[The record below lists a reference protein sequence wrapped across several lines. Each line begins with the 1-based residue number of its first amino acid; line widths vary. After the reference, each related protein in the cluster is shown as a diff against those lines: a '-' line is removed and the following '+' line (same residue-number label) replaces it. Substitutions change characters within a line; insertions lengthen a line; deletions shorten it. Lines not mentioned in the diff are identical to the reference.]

1 MNLNDIAAIRKID
14 KSDVL
19 PSIALLP
26 DQCEQAWEEAQQ
38 VVVPE
43 IYKQV
48 KNIVIAGMGGSGL
61 GAHVLKSLYG
71 LDGLNVPLQIV
82 NDYHL
87 PAYVSSESLVLLSS
101 YSGTTEETLS
111 CAEEALVKKAKI
123 LGITSGG
130 KLRQFLTQNNLPGYI
145 FVPKHN
151 LCGQPRIG
159 LGYML
164 TGTMALL
171 QNTKVLSLEKADKI
185 PQIFKNLRSVKGNL
199 QIKAQEIV
207 KKLIGKIPVLVAA
220 EFLSGN
226 THVLANQFN
235 ENAKTTSFYFL
246 LPELNHHLLES
257 LKNPKS
263 QDLVFLFFHSNLYTS
278 EIKTRLKLTEA
289 VVGKNDFKALEFC
302 PSGQNK
308 LLDALE
314 TLWFGS
320 FLSFYLAIS
329 YGLNPSPIPWVDY
342 FKEQLKKY
350 KT

>member
-1 MNLNDIAAIRKID
+1 MNLNDLAAIRKID
-14 KSDVL
+14 KSEVL

-38 VVVPE
+38 ITIPQS
-43 IYKQV
+43 YNQA

-61 GAHVLKSLYG
+61 GAHVLKSVYG
-71 LDGLNVPLQIV
+71 VDGLNVPLEVV

-87 PAYVSSESLVLLSS
+87 PAYVGSESLVLLSS
-101 YSGTTEETLS
+101 YSGSTEETLS
-111 CAEEALVKKAKI
+111 CAKEALSKKAKI

-130 KLRQFLTQNNLPGYI
+130 KLGEFLSENNLPGYV

-159 LGYML
+159 VGYML

-171 QNTKVLSLEKADKI
+171 QNAGVLSLERKDKI
-185 PQIFKNLRSVKGNL
+185 PQTFKSLRSVKGNL
-199 QIKAQEIV
+199 QIKAQEVV
-207 KKLIGKIPVLVAA
+207 KKIIGKIPVLVAA

-226 THVLANQFN
+226 AHVLANQFN
-235 ENAKTTSFYFL
+235 ENAKTTTFYYL
-246 LPELNHHLLES
+246 LPELNHHLLEG

-263 QDLVFLFFHSNLYTS
+263 QDLIFLFFHSNLYHE
-278 EIKTRLKLTEA
+278 EIKKRIKLTE
-289 VVGKNDFKALEFC
+289 VVIGKNDFKALEFC
-302 PSGQNK
+302 PTGQNK

-329 YGLNPSPIPWVDY
+329 YGLDPSPIPWVDF
-342 FKEQLKKY
+342 FKEQLKKI
-350 KT
+350 